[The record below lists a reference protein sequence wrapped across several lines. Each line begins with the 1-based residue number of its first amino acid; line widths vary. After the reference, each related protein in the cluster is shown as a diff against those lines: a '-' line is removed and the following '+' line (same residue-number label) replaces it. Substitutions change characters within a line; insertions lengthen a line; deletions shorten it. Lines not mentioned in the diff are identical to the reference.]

1 MRGWILLACLGLAA
15 DFSLACPFADSGAR
29 GELQFHDR
37 AHMLADLVNSKNA
50 GWRVRPRSHSHSH
63 SHSHSLE
70 RSSLLYF
77 LFYCSLLFA
86 HSYVDLTNKFHFEI
100 IFDYVYVVC

>member
-37 AHMLADLVNSKNA
+37 AHMLADLVNSKDA
-50 GWRVRPRSHSHSH
+50 GWKVRPLALALALARA
-63 SHSHSLE
+63 LLPPLL
-70 RSSLLYF
+70 SLL
-77 LFYCSLLFA
+77 LFTLVGSP
-86 HSYVDLTNKFHFEI
+86 
-100 IFDYVYVVC
+100 VC